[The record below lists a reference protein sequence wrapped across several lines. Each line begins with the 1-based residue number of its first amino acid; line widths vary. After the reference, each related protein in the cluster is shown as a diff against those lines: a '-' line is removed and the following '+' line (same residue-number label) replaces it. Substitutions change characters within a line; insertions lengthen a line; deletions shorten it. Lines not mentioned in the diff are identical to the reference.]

1 MKPGTINLH
10 LYRGDTWNGMGPF
23 QVKVGASPPASDL
36 ASVRMQVRAKA
47 TDETVLVELTSA
59 DAAEISITSAND
71 WTFTVPK
78 QAIALNAGRYV
89 YDIELTAA
97 DGSVM
102 TPIAGNI
109 KVDEDIT
116 RDA

>member
-10 LYRGDTWNGMGPF
+10 IYRGDTWNGMGPF
-23 QVKVGASPPASDL
+23 QIKVGASPPASDL
-36 ASVRMQVRAKA
+36 ASVRMQIRAK
-47 TDETVLVELTSA
+47 ESGPVIVELTSA
-59 DAAEISITSAND
+59 DSAEISITSAND
-71 WTFTVPK
+71 WRFTVPK

-97 DGSVM
+97 DGTVM